1 MILEGARLL
10 TGQLHCIQVVVGAL
24 EALKA
29 EGEEKEK
36 AVESALESLEFL
48 EKQIEGKKFFGGE
61 EIGYLDL
68 VAGWIPLWLG
78 VMEELGGMKL
88 LEKEMFPSL
97 YGWSQNFIHIPLI
110 KECLPARE
118 NLLNYFHGSIRCLR
132 SLAANKP

>member
-1 MILEGARLL
+1 M
-10 TGQLHCIQVVVGAL
+10 
-24 EALKA
+24 
-29 EGEEKEK
+29 
-36 AVESALESLEFL
+36 ESLVFL
-48 EKQIEGKKFFGGE
+48 DKQIEGKKFFGRE

-97 YGWSQNFIHIPLI
+97 HGWSQNFIHIPLI

-118 NLLNYFHGSIRCLR
+118 NLLNYFHGSIRYIR